1 MIFVTQGK
9 ESLFSKKEREKSLKN
24 RNNYL
29 KQTHN
34 HIINPLWKSING
46 NPPGFRNIR
55 SDNEEL
61 TIREELNR

>member
-9 ESLFSKKEREKSLKN
+9 ESLFSEKERDKSLKN
-24 RNNYL
+24 KNYL
-29 KQTHN
+29 KQTYN
-34 HIINPLWKSING
+34 HIINPIWKSVNG
-46 NPPGFRNIR
+46 NPTGFRIFR